1 MPRQVCRRLAESSES
16 SGERSPKRH
25 TGNSFLAIDQWGG
38 SQEDAGLV
46 EASRTPALSA
56 GALHQVAWWACS
68 QGGITRC
75 PSLRGTIVAALAAT
89 FRIIATRTPAS
100 SILFSIALAAR

>member
-25 TGNSFLAIDQWGG
+25 TRDSFLAIDQWGG
-38 SQEDAGLV
+38 SKEDAGLV
-46 EASRTPALSA
+46 EASRTPALAA
-56 GALHQVAWWACS
+56 GALHQVAWRACS

-75 PSLRGTIVAALAAT
+75 PALRGNILAALVAS
-89 FRIIATRTPAS
+89 FRIIAERTRACESLLSPA
-100 SILFSIALAAR
+100 